1 MRTPRRPSLYFSAS
15 SGLFAFV
22 LILWMSSRFT
32 VLYDYSFV
40 VNTSWRW
47 QQGLTPYIDQIVAL
61 PPATFAIVATLFT
74 IFGVNSTVFAVIGAA
89 NAGASSFLLSE
100 IYYKTVNEPR
110 KGLATFA
117 VRIVSVGVFGV
128 LNTQIVLQF
137 PFYDCFAAT
146 CILYLVYKIVSF
158 EHPGRRSS
166 LFAIGV
172 VASMPLFFK
181 LNVGAFSILGT
192 CIWLFSEMYIVKRI
206 AKSDRLHVACAF
218 FSGLLMLPFIFL
230 LWLLSEQAFRSFI
243 MYAIS
248 GPTSTKSVFSLE
260 QVQFNITSSSGLIV
274 FIATMIGLSR
284 MPATAKGNLLV
295 SITYAIMSTPL
306 FMGLLILVFPNIWNP
321 LDLVPE
327 ISPTWIDIWP
337 VSVLLGP
344 LLLFFSSKKIDNGDK
359 HRYVVVLLSLTL
371 IGFHMSQGFEGS
383 SYATA
388 PIVMSLFFLV
398 SQSRMN
404 ISKRVELRKLSALI
418 TVIFPALFA
427 AWMLQYGLSGNRL
440 AYADI
445 LPIKENVIVGG
456 ETNRFIALKSDDATA
471 FGELINELEKYKG
484 RTVLELP
491 MEDPMP
497 FLIEE
502 HIPWGLCAQADNNT
516 CPQID
521 RMSIQM
527 TEEPPSVVIIKT
539 KTQLA
544 NQGLEFWS
552 QQMILRV
559 ENCYVQKSVI
569 GSNYVIWES
578 AIDTKKCLQAFNE

>member
-1 MRTPRRPSLYFSAS
+1 
-15 SGLFAFV
+15 
-22 LILWMSSRFT
+22 MSSRFT

-47 QQGLTPYIDQIVAL
+47 QQGLTPYVDQIVAL
-61 PPATFAIVATLFT
+61 PPATFAIVAMLFT
-74 IFGVNSTVFAVIGAA
+74 IFGVNSTVFAVIGAV

-110 KGLATFA
+110 KGPATLVA
-117 VRIVSVGVFGV
+117 RIVLVGVFGV

-158 EHPGRRSS
+158 EHLGRCSS

-172 VASMPLFFK
+172 VASLPLFFK

-192 CIWLFSEMYIVKRI
+192 CIWLFSEIYIVKKI
-206 AKSDRLHVACAF
+206 AKSDRLRVASAF
-218 FSGLLMLPFIFL
+218 FSGLLMLPIIFL
-230 LWLLSEQAFRSFI
+230 LWLLSERAFRSFV

-260 QVQFNITSSSGLIV
+260 QVKFNVTSTSGLIV
-274 FIATMIGLSR
+274 FIALMIGLSR
-284 MPATAKGNLLV
+284 LPATTRGNLLV
-295 SITYAIMSTPL
+295 SITYTLMSIPL
-306 FMGLLILVFPNIWNP
+306 FMGLLVLVFPNIWNP

-327 ISPTWIDIWP
+327 VSPTWIDIWP

-344 LLLFFSSKKIDNGDK
+344 LLLIFSGKKIDNGDK
-359 HRYVVVLLSLTL
+359 HRYVVLLLSLTL

-404 ISKRVELRKLSALI
+404 VLRRVELHKLSALI
-418 TVIFPALFA
+418 SVIFPVLFA
-427 AWMLQYGLSGNRL
+427 AWMLQYGLSGSRL
-440 AYADI
+440 AYANI
-445 LPIKENVIVGG
+445 FPIKENVIVGG
-456 ETNRFIALKSDDATA
+456 ETNRFVALKPDEATA
-471 FGELINELEKYKG
+471 FLELINELDKYKG

-491 MEDPMP
+491 MEDPVP
-497 FLIEE
+497 FLIKE
-502 HIPWGLCAQADNNT
+502 HTPWGLCAQADNNT

-521 RMSIQM
+521 RLSIQM
-527 TEEPPSVVIIKT
+527 TEEPPSIVIVKT

-544 NQGLEFWS
+544 NQGLEYWS
-552 QQMILRV
+552 QQMIVRV
-559 ENCYVQKSVI
+559 EKCYVQKAVI
-569 GSNYVIWES
+569 GSKYVIWEF
-578 AIDTKKCLQAFNE
+578 AVGTKKCLQAFSD

>member
-47 QQGLTPYIDQIVAL
+47 QQDLTPYTDQIVAL

-89 NAGASSFLLSE
+89 NAGISSFLLSE
-100 IYYKTVNEPR
+100 INYRTSNELR
-110 KGLATFA
+110 NGRMAIAFQL
-117 VRIVSVGVFGV
+117 VSVVVFGIV
-128 LNTQIVLQF
+128 NTQIVLHF

-146 CILYLVYKIVSF
+146 CILYLVYKIVSIRNL
-158 EHPGRRSS
+158 ERLSV
-166 LFAIGV
+166 LFVIGIC
-172 VASMPLFFK
+172 ASTPLFFK
-181 LNVGAFSILGT
+181 LNIGAFSILGT
-192 CIWLFSEMYIVKRI
+192 FIWLANEMLI
-206 AKSDRLHVACAF
+206 AKKIPKNNVIRAAF
-218 FSGLLMLPFIFL
+218 MFLSGLLLLPAIFL
-230 LWLLSEQAFRSFI
+230 CWLISEGALNSFVR
-243 MYAIS
+243 YVVV
-248 GPTSTKSVFSLE
+248 GPATSKSIFSLNQIFFNFTSTSAIILVIGVVIKIARLSAFSQTKL
-260 QVQFNITSSSGLIV
+260 L
-274 FIATMIGLSR
+274 AT
-284 MPATAKGNLLV
+284 
-295 SITYAIMSTPL
+295 ITYAILSIPL
-306 FMGLLILVFPNIWNP
+306 LLGLIILVFPNIWNP

-327 ISPTWIDIWP
+327 LSPTWIDIWP

-344 LLLFFSSKKIDNGDK
+344 LLLVYSGKSLDHSDD
-359 HRYVVVLLSLTL
+359 HRFVVLLLSLTL

-404 ISKRVELRKLSALI
+404 ISKGFELRKLSALI
-418 TVIFPALFA
+418 TVIFPVLFA
-427 AWMLQYGLSGNRL
+427 TWILHYGLSGNRL
-440 AYADI
+440 ATADI
-445 LPIKENVIVGG
+445 LPIKENVIIGG
-456 ETNRFIALKSDDATA
+456 DINRFVALKSDGASA
-471 FGELINELEKYKG
+471 YRALINELKKYKG
-484 RTVLELP
+484 QTILELP

-497 FLIEE
+497 FLFAD
-502 HIPWGLCAQADNNT
+502 HVPWGLCAQADNNT
-516 CPQID
+516 CPQMD

-527 TEEPPSVVIIKT
+527 TEEPPSVVIVKT

-544 NQGLEFWS
+544 NQRLEFWS

-578 AIDTKKCLQAFNE
+578 AIDTKKCLQAFNH